1 MLQKK
6 FHNWRKTAMAMMDKD
21 PDREER
27 ITMEII
33 VDCYDASEQAMGWYY
48 YLEDTMKF
56 PFAAICVEKR
66 GRSPIKAG
74 QEVQVIGMADPDD
87 CEHEMFVQIIWDGDD
102 TLDIPLSQLQAPAAN
117 NKTKEA
123 LEDWHYWVDQGYSFS
138 DY

>member
-1 MLQKK
+1 
-6 FHNWRKTAMAMMDKD
+6 MAMMDKN

-33 VDCYDASEQAMGWYY
+33 VDCYNACEQAMGWYY

-56 PFAAICVEKR
+56 PFLALCVEKR
-66 GRSPIKAG
+66 GSSPIKEG
-74 QEVQVIGMADPDD
+74 QEVQVIGMADSDD

-102 TLDIPLSQLQAPAAN
+102 TLDIPLSQLQAPEAN
-117 NKTKEA
+117 KKTKEA
-123 LEDWHYWVDQGYSFS
+123 LEDWHYWVDQGYSFC